1 MTRSILLTALLQL
14 LQKKT
19 RILVLAPVGTF
30 ARTSLNACVCIEPG
44 HGSTSLACKNYRLF
58 HGPPMTLA
66 DTRFEEAVRRCYFR
80 TSIQTLNKAKPGR
93 TFSIKTVLNSRGIGS
108 EALPFDKCCPRPV
121 QL

>member
-1 MTRSILLTALLQL
+1 MQPKLGTKSYASTLLGFRKL
-14 LQKKT
+14 
-19 RILVLAPVGTF
+19 RIEASMPQDDTVNITYRPPSTTLEEDKDF
-30 ARTSLNACVCIEPG
+30 
-44 HGSTSLACKNYRLF
+44 GSR
-58 HGPPMTLA
+58 P

-121 QL
+121 QHSATSATSQ